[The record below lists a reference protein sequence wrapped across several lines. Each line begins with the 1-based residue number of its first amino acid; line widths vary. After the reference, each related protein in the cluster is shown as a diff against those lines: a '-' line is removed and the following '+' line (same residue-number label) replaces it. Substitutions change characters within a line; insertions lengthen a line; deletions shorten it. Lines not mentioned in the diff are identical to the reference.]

1 MNKMKDNNHM
11 ITSIDAAKAFD
22 KIQHRFVIKKKKN
35 SQQRGNRESITQ
47 QKGHI

>member
-22 KIQHRFVIKKKKN
+22 KIQHRFVIKKKKKTA
-35 SQQRGNRESITQ
+35 SKEGIERA
-47 QKGHI
+47 